1 MSKKKMP
8 LTEND
13 NGNASKTICWL
24 CANAVPRKDRSGRYI
39 RGCHWS
45 IYKQKVDGWVADEY
59 TMKIKDPRKNV
70 REVVSFEV
78 HECPEFVRG

>member
-1 MSKKKMP
+1 MTTAMP
-8 LTEND
+8 ARRYAGYVLM
-13 NGNASKTICWL
+13 L
-24 CANAVPRKDRSGRYI
+24 CPARTGTGDISGAATGAYTN
-39 RGCHWS
+39 
-45 IYKQKVDGWVADEY
+45 KKVDGWVADEY